1 MEGRRTGEVE
11 CFQND
16 LSVDGTVEQSCVD
29 PPESPSDLGDGGGG
43 VHLEC
48 VYVLNVPEPR
58 FFVLLLLKP
67 RITKNGFQ
75 KKYYML

>member
-29 PPESPSDLGDGGGG
+29 PPESPSGGGG
-43 VHLEC
+43 GAPRMCVRVEC
-48 VYVLNVPEPR
+48 PR
-58 FFVLLLLKP
+58 ATVCVLLLLKP

>member
-29 PPESPSDLGDGGGG
+29 PPESPSDLGDGGGT
-43 VHLEC
+43 C

-58 FFVLLLLKP
+58 FVCSCCSSLE
-67 RITKNGFQ
+67 
-75 KKYYML
+75 